1 MSPPTPGHGSSRL
14 AVHAC
19 NYSVGQRF
27 TMRVGDAR
35 AKWPGWVSRGNGAR
49 VRWQIVDNT
58 HADDCLTCKYTGR
71 SAANRSLIGNGGVV
85 ELSLTNRFE
94 HSLLSLYDLLA
105 ESIAGVPDAS
115 NRQGTQYHQI
125 PCKRF
130 RDGTRIS
137 TASVSRFTEDSQC
150 PHCSTCLF
158 EGESSTICCYN
169 GKFVLPKGRPNP
181 PELETVLNNPKF
193 PL

>member
-1 MSPPTPGHGSSRL
+1 MR
-14 AVHAC
+14 AC

-35 AKWPGWVSRGNGAR
+35 AMWPGWVSRNGSER
-49 VRWQIVDNT
+49 VRWQVVDNM
-58 HADDCLTCKYTGR
+58 HADDWLTCKYTGR
-71 SAANRSLIGNGGVV
+71 SVANRSLIGNGGVV
-85 ELSLTNRFE
+85 EFELSLTERFA
-94 HSLLSLYDLLA
+94 SGLTLPDLLA

>member
-1 MSPPTPGHGSSRL
+1 MR
-14 AVHAC
+14 AC

-35 AKWPGWVSRGNGAR
+35 VAWPGWVSRNGHER

-58 HADDCLTCKYTGR
+58 REDELTCKYTGR
-71 SAANRSLIGNGGVV
+71 CAANRSLIDNGGVV
-85 ELSLTNRFE
+85 ELSLTERFASGLTL
-94 HSLLSLYDLLA
+94 HDLLA
-105 ESIAGVPDAS
+105 ESIAGVPNAS
-115 NRQGTQYHQI
+115 NRQETQYHQI

-130 RDGTRIS
+130 RDGTRTS

-150 PHCSTCLF
+150 PHCGTCLF
-158 EGESSTICCYN
+158 EGESSIICCYN